1 MLARV
6 HLGTVVLLLVTL
18 VAAGAANAKKTP
30 LPGFHSPSGNIKC
43 FYVPGQTSVLRC
55 KIGRAAYSKR
65 LTAYCGSP
73 PIGVDWAG
81 FELTPVRK
89 GAVTCS
95 GGVLYSPERQV
106 PVFVN
111 QPYGTTWRHGAFSCD
126 SGRTGVTCRNRTGHG
141 LFISRASWRA
151 W

>member
-1 MLARV
+1 MLRV
-6 HLGTVVLLLVTL
+6 TGLFL
-18 VAAGAANAKKTP
+18 VAVALIAPTGAVAKKTP

-43 FYVPGQTSVLRC
+43 FYVPGRPAILRC
-55 KIGRAAYSKR
+55 RIGEATYANR
-65 LTAYCGSP
+65 LTSYCAST
-73 PIGVDWAG
+73 PIGLDWAG
-81 FELTPVRK
+81 FELAPTRK

-111 QPYGTTWRHGAFSCD
+111 RPYGTTWRHGVFRCESK
-126 SGRTGVTCRNRTGHG
+126 RTGVTCRSRTGHG

>member
-1 MLARV
+1 VLRAA
-6 HLGTVVLLLVTL
+6 GLLLVA
-18 VAAGAANAKKTP
+18 VALIAPTGAVAKTI

-43 FYVPGQTSVLRC
+43 FYGPGRPAVLRC
-55 KIGRAAYSKR
+55 QIGQASYAGR

-81 FELTPVRK
+81 FELTPTRK

-95 GGVLYSPERQV
+95 GGVLYSPERQR

-111 QPYGTTWRHGAFSCD
+111 QPYGTTWKHGAFTCASE
-126 SGRTGVTCRNRTGHG
+126 RTGITCRNRTGHG

>member
-1 MLARV
+1 MLKPAGLV
-6 HLGTVVLLLVTL
+6 LVTAL
-18 VAAGAANAKKTP
+18 LAASAAQAAKTP

-43 FYVPGQTSVLRC
+43 FYVPGPTSVLRC
-55 KIGRAAYSKR
+55 QIRQASYARR

-81 FELTPVRK
+81 FELTPTRK
-89 GAVTCS
+89 GGVTCS

-111 QPYGTTWRHGAFSCD
+111 QPYGTTWRHGAFRCASA
-126 SGRTGVTCRNRTGHG
+126 RTGVTCRNRTGHG
-141 LFISRASWRA
+141 LFISRASWRR

>member
-1 MLARV
+1 VLRLAGLV
-6 HLGTVVLLLVTL
+6 LVVALLAAP
-18 VAAGAANAKKTP
+18 AAGAAKTR
-30 LPGFHSPSGNIKC
+30 LPGFHSPSGNIRC
-43 FYVPGQTSVLRC
+43 FYVPGPTSVLRC
-55 KIGRAAYSKR
+55 QIGRAAYAGR
-65 LTAYCGSP
+65 LTSYCASP

-81 FELTPVRK
+81 FELTPARK

-111 QPYGTTWRHGAFSCD
+111 QPYGTTWRHGAYSCG
-126 SGRTGVTCRNRTGHG
+126 SGRTGVTCRSRTGHG
-141 LFISRASWRA
+141 LFVSRASWRA

>member
-1 MLARV
+1 VLRV
-6 HLGTVVLLLVTL
+6 AGLLLVA
-18 VAAGAANAKKTP
+18 VALIAPAGASAKKTP

-43 FYVPGQTSVLRC
+43 FYVPGRPAILRC
-55 KIGRAAYSKR
+55 QIGEAAYAKR
-65 LTAYCGSP
+65 LTSYCGSP

-81 FELTPVRK
+81 FELTPTRK

-111 QPYGTTWRHGAFSCD
+111 QPYGTTWKHGAFSCA
-126 SGRTGVTCRNRTGHG
+126 SERTGVTCRNRTGHG
-141 LFISRASWRA
+141 VFISRASWRA

>member
-1 MLARV
+1 MIRLT
-6 HLGTVVLLLVTL
+6 GLLLV
-18 VAAGAANAKKTP
+18 VAALIAPTGAAAKTR

-43 FYVPGQTSVLRC
+43 FYVPGPTSVLRC
-55 KIGRAAYSKR
+55 QIRRASYAKR

-81 FELTPVRK
+81 FELTPTRK

-111 QPYGTTWRHGAFSCD
+111 QPYGTTWRHGAFRCD
-126 SGRTGVTCRNRTGHG
+126 SRRSGVTCRNRTGHG